1 MQIRRQ
7 AEEHRREGREPR
19 EERRRRMQGARGRVQ
34 RYHARAHGRHGGH
47 GGGGVQAKNSGIF
60 HPDNTYNK
68 EYAMDPGHISV
79 GEIKFQHAMKDFDR
93 TKSILREGAQEDK
106 QNFRMPQ
113 LVPSNLPGQ

>member
-1 MQIRRQ
+1 
-7 AEEHRREGREPR
+7 
-19 EERRRRMQGARGRVQ
+19 
-34 RYHARAHGRHGGH
+34 
-47 GGGGVQAKNSGIF
+47 
-60 HPDNTYNK
+60 
-68 EYAMDPGHISV
+68 MDPGHVSV